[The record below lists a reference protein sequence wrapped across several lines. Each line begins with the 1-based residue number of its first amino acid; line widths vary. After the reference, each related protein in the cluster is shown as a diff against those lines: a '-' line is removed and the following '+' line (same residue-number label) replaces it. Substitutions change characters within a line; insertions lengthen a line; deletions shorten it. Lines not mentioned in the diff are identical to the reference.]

1 MSSSKAKKERR
12 LQRHLRNKRKDEEH
26 KSNVW
31 ESGGL
36 IEENHNNQA
45 YSPERALGI
54 ADRLVEKLRESL
66 ETCDT
71 NDKFVS
77 RYQGL
82 REWVRNVIVLWPAE
96 VLGESIPSYLLL
108 KATFENYIDSRE
120 TLLINFKQNIKEYYV
135 RLRGNF

>member
-54 ADRLVEKLRESL
+54 ADRLVEKLRESS

-82 REWVRNVIVLWPAE
+82 REWVRNAIVLWPAE
-96 VLGESIPSYLLL
+96 VLGEDIPSYLLL
-108 KATFENYIDSRE
+108 KATFENYIDSKE
-120 TLLINFKQNIKEYYV
+120 TLLINFKQSIKEYYV
-135 RLRGNF
+135 RLQSNL